1 MRSGCRIFIRG
12 FIYPTPYLTV
22 YVPEGETMRKT
33 IFFISVLL
41 LSLIMAGCT
50 APVKPDGSDVSSSDI
65 KEPAE
70 KIVYM
75 CEDADNGYYYEETTS
90 GYELYRQNK
99 SSRDIKLIRSEDY
112 IYNLVLADSMLY
124 FIGSDQNICRVKN
137 TGDDYSVV
145 LQASLL
151 QKYDNEPVWGFCL
164 VDDLLFVQ
172 MSFELYRYDLNTK
185 EIKKV
190 CDDARNIGQSGDD
203 VYFSGREGTIF
214 KMNARSGE
222 TSALLQPEKAEND
235 NENPKNLYKNFV
247 FVDDVMYYYKRNPDG
262 LYRYRDGKSTLI
274 DENSD
279 INEAS
284 LFSYDHKLFYVVRG
298 DNNILMQYD
307 PSDDDVSVAAVFSG
321 YGSGK
326 KIYNGYFYYTDS
338 KGDSQKVLIYAG

>member
-1 MRSGCRIFIRG
+1 MIGVGDTQRLIGDKMKKFFVLFVLLIFI
-12 FIYPTPYLTV
+12 FT
-22 YVPEGETMRKT
+22 
-33 IFFISVLL
+33 
-41 LSLIMAGCT
+41 GCT
-50 APVKPDGSDVSSSDI
+50 APVKPDGLGVPSSAA
-65 KEPAE
+65 KEPVG
-70 KIVYM
+70 KTVYM
-75 CEDADNGYYYEETTS
+75 CEDTENGYYYEETSS
-90 GYELYRQNK
+90 GFELYGQNK

-151 QKYDNEPVWGFCL
+151 QKYDNEPVWGFCI
-164 VDDLLFVQ
+164 VDDLLFIQ

-298 DNNILMQYD
+298 DANILMQYD
-307 PSDDDVSVAAVFSG
+307 PSDAAVSVAAVFSD
-321 YGSGK
+321 YSSGK
-326 KIYNGYFYYTDS
+326 RIYNGYFYYTDS
-338 KGDSQKVLIYAG
+338 KGDSQKVLLY

>member
-1 MRSGCRIFIRG
+1 MIGVGDTQRLIGDKMKKFFVLFVLLIFI
-12 FIYPTPYLTV
+12 FT
-22 YVPEGETMRKT
+22 
-33 IFFISVLL
+33 
-41 LSLIMAGCT
+41 GCT
-50 APVKPDGSDVSSSDI
+50 APVKPDGLGVPSSAA
-65 KEPAE
+65 KEPVG
-70 KIVYM
+70 KTVYM
-75 CEDADNGYYYEETTS
+75 CEDAENGYYYEETSS
-90 GYELYRQNK
+90 GFELYGQNK

-112 IYNLVLADSMLY
+112 IYNLVLSDSMLY

-145 LQASLL
+145 LQASSL
-151 QKYDNEPVWGFCL
+151 QKYDNEPVWGFCI
-164 VDDLLFVQ
+164 VDDLLFIQ
-172 MSFELYRYDLNTK
+172 MSFEFYRYDLKKK

-222 TSALLQPEKAEND
+222 TSALLRPAKTENG

-262 LYRYRDGKSTLI
+262 LYRYRSGESTLI

-284 LFSYDHKLFYVVRG
+284 LFRTIINCFMWFAAMPTSLCSTIRQMPRFR
-298 DNNILMQYD
+298 LRQY
-307 PSDDDVSVAAVFSG
+307 SAITAAVREF
-321 YGSGK
+321 
-326 KIYNGYFYYTDS
+326 ITDIFTIPIQREIV
-338 KGDSQKVLIYAG
+338 KRFCFIK

>member
-1 MRSGCRIFIRG
+1 MIGVGDTQRLIGDKMKR
-12 FIYPTPYLTV
+12 
-22 YVPEGETMRKT
+22 
-33 IFFISVLL
+33 FFVLFVLL
-41 LSLIMAGCT
+41 IFIMAGCT

-75 CEDADNGYYYEETTS
+75 CEDDENGYYYEETSS
-90 GYELYRQNK
+90 GYELYGQNK

-145 LQASLL
+145 LQASSL

-172 MSFELYRYDLNTK
+172 MSFELYRYDFNTK

-190 CDDARNIGQSGDD
+190 CDDARVIGQSGDD
-203 VYFSGREGTIF
+203 VYFSGIEGTIF
-214 KMNARSGE
+214 KMNACSGE
-222 TSALLQPEKAEND
+222 TSALLQPEKTEND
-235 NENPKNLYKNFV
+235 NENTKNLYKNFV

-338 KGDSQKVLIYAG
+338 NGDSQKVLIY